1 MRTVIVRVAVLG
13 LGLGTAFGA
22 IAQDHWQPTDRSMTD
37 FLQEGYQLVSVTAP
51 SPQFRI
57 FFLSKP
63 GMIAKCSEEAKLAPP
78 PIAGGKP
85 DFDPRGYAPA
95 VGTKFECSRLA
106 KSR

>member
-1 MRTVIVRVAVLG
+1 
-13 LGLGTAFGA
+13 
-22 IAQDHWQPTDRSMTD
+22 
-37 FLQEGYQLVSVTAP
+37 
-51 SPQFRI
+51 
-57 FFLSKP
+57 
-63 GMIAKCSEEAKLAPP
+63 MIAKCSEEAKLAPP